1 MLYLIITIS
10 SHLPLPFL
18 QRSPAETLRFKPSV
32 IPNTELFVEQ
42 SWKKT
47 NKEIGNL
54 AEPFFSQRLP
64 RQGKMGLDS
73 KLESDFRYFRT
84 NLRLLRLTHFH

>member
-1 MLYLIITIS
+1 MFILCLESYLNVLYLIITTIS

-42 SWKKT
+42 SWKKQT
-47 NKEIGNL
+47 NKETGNL
-54 AEPFFSQRLP
+54 AEPFFPSKTSSTGQNGV
-64 RQGKMGLDS
+64 RQQTGI
-73 KLESDFRYFRT
+73 
-84 NLRLLRLTHFH
+84 